1 MQTGVIRRR
10 DSSDVLGRWCAD
22 AASIVVETN
31 DPALRSASD
40 QILRTPQRIPIHGV
54 ERREFAT
61 HGESLTEH
69 PMRDWLKRQGFATT
83 VHGLRSSFRDWAR
96 EQRRDIKYATAHFA
110 DSINSIPTEDEQ
122 LIADLAYR
130 EAKEFI
136 TAFHA
141 KGSVN
146 RLAQALK
153 TKCAS

>member
-61 HGESLTEH
+61 HGESLTEA
-69 PMRDWLKRQGFATT
+69 PSTIKYLALFA
-83 VHGLRSSFRDWAR
+83 LEL
-96 EQRRDIKYATAHFA
+96 EQRGFVLE
-110 DSINSIPTEDEQ
+110 PDE
-122 LIADLAYR
+122 
-130 EAKEFI
+130 
-136 TAFHA
+136 
-141 KGSVN
+141 G
-146 RLAQALK
+146 
-153 TKCAS
+153 